1 MPIGT
6 MNYTAKLPGSEYSEV
21 DLTDPVSAAK
31 VLHDIDHRYGK
42 NKVLCTAIMG
52 KTFQA
57 DVKILKLL
65 ADAQEIL
72 KTSSEANPET
82 WHKIATINRG
92 VRIQEIEC
100 RLLTVAKLIQ
110 VCEL

>member
-1 MPIGT
+1 MMPIGN

-57 DVKILKLL
+57 DVKKL

-72 KTSSEANPET
+72 KTSSEANPKT

-110 VCEL
+110 VCDMER